1 MRVSLSGSDLTF
13 AIVRRIAVGVVAVFV
28 VLCYLYGPAA
38 SPAMRNQAVR
48 RVQRAR
54 RGQLAQLPA
63 ELERRRLPALD
74 LQRRQQAHPAGRQP
88 RLVDEPVR
96 GLSRS
101 TTSSSVAWSSVM
113 FGKPARLRIGKL
125 PTTR

>member
-1 MRVSLSGSDLTF
+1 
-13 AIVRRIAVGVVAVFV
+13 
-28 VLCYLYGPAA
+28 
-38 SPAMRNQAVR
+38 MRNQAVSECNNHAEGNWR
-48 RVQRAR
+48 SFR
-54 RGQLAQLPA
+54 LA
-63 ELERRRLPALD
+63 LERRRLPALD
-74 LQRRQQAHPAGRQP
+74 LLGRQQARAAGRQP
-88 RLVDEPVR
+88 RLVDEPVP